1 MRVAVIGAGPAGL
14 TAAFQLQQA
23 GMSVEL
29 FEAGPSVGGMAGSMT
44 LWGHRVDFGPHRF
57 FSRDDKINRFWH
69 DFVAPGYVTV
79 DRTTRIFYRGKFFDY
94 PLRPGN
100 VLANLGIGDAIQ
112 CAASYLRERFSP
124 STPEEAAGSF
134 EAWVVTRFGR
144 RLYEMFFKSYSEK
157 LWGIPCRELDA
168 DFAAQRIRGFSFAK
182 SVLAMAGLGG
192 KPRTLTD
199 CFPYPLGGSGEVYE
213 RMADRF
219 AALGGRL
226 HLSTPVAGVMAGSGR
241 VDGIVLA
248 DGQTEIFDH
257 VVSTMPLTLLV
268 KQLAGADNAAAAG
281 ALAAPLQGLRF
292 RNTILVYLKVEATGL
307 FPDQW
312 IYVHAPELAVGRM
325 TNYSNWAPQAPEA
338 DGSTVLSLEYWC
350 YDDDPI
356 WRDDSESLIARAK
369 AELRALGI
377 AGTAAVTLGHV
388 VRVPRCYPVY
398 ARGYAALLEP
408 VVQYLRGFA
417 NLWPIGRYGAFKYN
431 NQDHSILMGL
441 LAAENIAGGATH
453 DLWGVNTDY
462 DEYQENAVRSAAEC
476 ETPGRATIDAGLSKA

>member
-23 GMSVEL
+23 GVSVDL
-29 FEAGPSVGGMAGSMT
+29 FEASASVGGMASSIN

-57 FSRDDKINRFWH
+57 FSRDERINRFWH
-69 DFVAPGYVTV
+69 GFIDPDYVTV
-79 DRTTRIFYRGKFFDY
+79 ERITRIFYQGKFFEY

-100 VLANLGIGDAIQ
+100 VLANLGIVDATQ
-112 CAASYLRERFSP
+112 CVASYLRECVSP

-134 EAWVVTRFGR
+134 EAWVVSRFGR

-182 SVLAMAGLGG
+182 SVLAMTGLGG
-192 KPRTLTD
+192 KQRTLVD
-199 CFPYPLGGSGEVYE
+199 RFSYPLGGSGEVYD
-213 RMADRF
+213 RMARRF
-219 AALGGRL
+219 SALGGQL
-226 HLSTPVAGVMAGSGR
+226 HLSTPVAGVMPGKGR
-241 VDGIVLA
+241 VDGIVMA
-248 DGQTEIFDH
+248 DGQTEPFDH

-268 KQLAGADNAAAAG
+268 KQLAGGDSAAAA
-281 ALAAPLQGLRF
+281 ALAEPLGGLRF

-312 IYVHAPELAVGRM
+312 IYVHAPELAVGRV
-325 TNYSNWAPQAPEA
+325 TNFSNWAPQPVDA
-338 DGSTVLSLEYWC
+338 GRSTVLSLEYWC
-350 YDDDPI
+350 YDEDPI
-356 WRDDSESLIARAK
+356 WQEDAAALIARAK
-369 AELRALGI
+369 AELSALGLV
-377 AGTAAVTLGHV
+377 GPFSVNHGHV

-398 ARGYAALLEP
+398 ARGYSALLTP
-408 VVQYLRGFA
+408 VVQYLRGFS

-431 NQDHSILMGL
+431 NQDHSILVGL
-441 LAAENIAGGATH
+441 LAAENITGGAKH

-462 DEYQENAVRSAAEC
+462 DEYQEGAVRDSAAALE
-476 ETPGRATIDAGLSKA
+476 EAKIPA

>member
-23 GMSVEL
+23 GMSVDL
-29 FEAGPSVGGMAGSMT
+29 FEASASVGGMAGSMT
-44 LWGHRVDFGPHRF
+44 LWGHCVDFGPHRF
-57 FSRDDKINRFWH
+57 FSRDEKINRFWH
-69 DFVAPGYVTV
+69 RFAGTGCVTV
-79 DRTTRIFYRGKFFDY
+79 SRVTRIFYRGKFFDY

-100 VLANLGIGDAIQ
+100 VLANLGLGDAVR
-112 CAASYLRERFSP
+112 CVASYLRERLSP
-124 STPEEAAGSF
+124 STPKEAAGSF

-157 LWGIPCRELDA
+157 LWGIRCTELDA

-199 CFPYPLGGSGEVYE
+199 RFPYPPGGSGEVYE
-213 RMADRF
+213 RMASGF
-219 AALGGRL
+219 VALGGRL
-226 HLSTPVAGVMAGSGR
+226 HLSTPVAGVLPGRGR
-241 VDGIVLA
+241 VEGVVLA
-248 DGQTEIFDH
+248 DGRTERFDH

-268 KQLAGADNAAAAG
+268 KQLAGGESEAAH
-281 ALAAPLQGLRF
+281 ALAGPLQGLRF

-312 IYVHAPELAVGRM
+312 IYVHAPELAVGRV
-325 TNYSNWAPQAPEA
+325 TNFSNWAPQAAEA
-338 DGSTVLSLEYWC
+338 AGSTVLSLEYWC

-356 WRDDSESLIARAK
+356 WREDSESLIARAK

-377 AGTAAVTLGHV
+377 VGGAPVNLGHV

-398 ARGYAALLEP
+398 ARGYAGLLDP
-408 VVQYLRGFA
+408 VVAYLRGFS

-453 DLWGVNTDY
+453 DLWRVNTDY
-462 DEYQENAVRSAAEC
+462 DEYQEGAVQRPETQAA
-476 ETPGRATIDAGLSKA
+476 P